1 MAWKHG
7 PSGKLFESM
16 YVFSFFFH
24 FFFWVGG
31 GGGDGVLL
39 KRGSCKQEG
48 IQASAGECPL

>member
-24 FFFWVGG
+24 FFFGVVGG
-31 GGGDGVLL
+31 GGGMGCL
-39 KRGSCKQEG
+39 KRFM
-48 IQASAGECPL
+48 

>member
-1 MAWKHG
+1 M
-7 PSGKLFESM
+7 F
-16 YVFSFFFH
+16 FSFFFT
-24 FFFWVGG
+24 FFFGWGA

>member
-24 FFFWVGG
+24 FFFLGG
-31 GGGDGVLL
+31 GGGGEMGCL
-39 KRGSCKQEG
+39 KRFT
-48 IQASAGECPL
+48 